1 VRARVTDLTPDV
13 CIGRQQLLGAL
24 VMSVTLHAAVFT
36 PHLAEAARR
45 LMNDQLQLLRLV
57 SLVDDG
63 LNDGDTAFEVVIFIS
78 GQQYM

>member
-1 VRARVTDLTPDV
+1 
-13 CIGRQQLLGAL
+13 
-24 VMSVTLHAAVFT
+24 VTLHAAVFT